1 MELVRTRLLVL
12 SPSLPLFLSLCTS
25 ARRQPAARKSSRAL
39 NQRQCLR
46 REYSDCVSSAFIVF
60 PFFPSL
66 FIFHLCP
73 SEWLDYM
80 LHATMSLSVVASFS
94 CAMCKREASAQNCA
108 ALSSPSFNS
117 GSRSNNSVLVNTKQ
131 MFKVC
136 ESNRIKTNR
145 KGLQLEVDGRC
156 CMKRDGNVL
165 GPPNSQFLWQDLSD
179 RVQGLD
185 LERPKWHERSISAES
200 ISEK

>member
-1 MELVRTRLLVL
+1 
-12 SPSLPLFLSLCTS
+12 
-25 ARRQPAARKSSRAL
+25 
-39 NQRQCLR
+39 
-46 REYSDCVSSAFIVF
+46 
-60 PFFPSL
+60 
-66 FIFHLCP
+66 
-73 SEWLDYM
+73 
-80 LHATMSLSVVASFS
+80 
-94 CAMCKREASAQNCA
+94 MCKRDASAQNCA

-117 GSRSNNSVLVNTKQ
+117 GSRSNNSVLVDTKE

-136 ESNRIKTNR
+136 KSNRIKTNR

-165 GPPNSQFLWQDLSD
+165 GPPNSQFLWQDLLD